1 MGMRHGLL
9 RTSCSRNPKNTS
21 NPLIFLRKM
30 AAFRCFARHK
40 VMLACASAASM
51 TFCRLSLKYNTIH
64 TEKVL
69 SAPQKEELAALFCF
83 TELKPP
89 LRINVGPGQMRD
101 FSVMFPS

>member
-9 RTSCSRNPKNTS
+9 RTSCSRNPENTS

-83 TELKPP
+83 TELPA
-89 LRINVGPGQMRD
+89 G
-101 FSVMFPS
+101 FF